1 MPEILFGTSKISESE
16 AIRCWICGD
25 NAEPHSTNP
34 MDPNKGNFDPGA
46 NAWCSSMV
54 TSAACQGGGN
64 DLVCY
69 KEIWNVDGVT
79 SK

>member
-1 MPEILFGTSKISESE
+1 MALEYQSTKENELGFWISSFLQN
-16 AIRCWICGD
+16 RV
-25 NAEPHSTNP
+25 HS
-34 MDPNKGNFDPGA
+34 NKGNFDPGA

-54 TSAACQGGGN
+54 TSAACEGGGN

>member
-1 MPEILFGTSKISESE
+1 
-16 AIRCWICGD
+16 
-25 NAEPHSTNP
+25 